1 MKAKIFSF
9 SQHKGG
15 VGKTTTTATLG
26 AALAIKGNKV
36 LVIDLDA
43 QQNLTYS
50 LTGKEPELSI
60 YDSLT
65 KGVPLPVVSINENL
79 DIIPASIELARA
91 EIDLSTRMAR
101 ERILKNL
108 LEPIKNNY
116 DFILIDCPP
125 SLGIVTT
132 NALVAADRLMIP
144 MTAEALP
151 LKGLKML
158 DDVVR
163 EVKKFVNPDLEIGG
177 VVLTRFDKRKTLN
190 MEILNS
196 LYNAYNEKVFETKIR
211 ENIALAETAMTG
223 KSIFEYSPKSN
234 GAKDYMALADE
245 FIEKFTAR

>member
-1 MKAKIFSF
+1 MQAKVFSF

-26 AALAIKGNKV
+26 AALAKKGKKV
-36 LVIDLDA
+36 MLIDLDA

-50 LTGKEPELSI
+50 LLPGEPEISI

-65 KGVPLPVVSINENL
+65 KDEPLPIYNVSENL

-91 EIDLSTRMAR
+91 EIDLSSRMAR
-101 ERILKNL
+101 EKILKNL
-108 LEPIKNNY
+108 LDPIKDNY
-116 DFILIDCPP
+116 DYILLDCPP

-132 NALVAADRLMIP
+132 NALVAADRLIIP

-158 DDVVR
+158 DDVVK

-190 MEILNS
+190 IEILNS
-196 LYNAYNEKVFETKIR
+196 LYNTYDEKVFETKIR
-211 ENIALAETAMTG
+211 ENIALAETTMTG

-245 FIEKFTAR
+245 FLKRFSD

>member
-1 MKAKIFSF
+1 MNAKVFSF

-26 AALAIKGNKV
+26 SALAIKGYKT
-36 LVIDLDA
+36 LLIDLDA

-50 LTGKEPELSI
+50 LLKTDPETSV

-65 KGVPLPVVSINENL
+65 KSVPLPIMAISKNL
-79 DIIPASIELARA
+79 DIVPASIELARA
-91 EIDLSTRMAR
+91 EIDMSTRMAR
-101 ERILKNL
+101 ERVLKTL
-108 LEPIKNNY
+108 LEPIKDNY

-132 NALVAADRLMIP
+132 NALVAADRLIIP

-177 VVLTRFDKRKTLN
+177 VVLTRFDKRKSLN
-190 MEILNS
+190 IEILNS

-211 ENIALAETAMTG
+211 ENIALAETTMTG
-223 KSIFEYSPKSN
+223 KPIFEYSPKSN
-234 GAKDYMALADE
+234 GAKDYMSLADE
-245 FIEKFTAR
+245 FIERFLQ

>member
-1 MKAKIFSF
+1 MKAKVFSF

-15 VGKTTTTATLG
+15 VGKTTTTASLG
-26 AALAIKGNKV
+26 SALAKKGKKV

-50 LTGKEPELSI
+50 LLTGEPETSI

-65 KGVPLPVVSINENL
+65 KDEPLPIFNISENF
-79 DIIPASIELARA
+79 DIVPASIELARA

-101 ERILKNL
+101 EKILKNL
-108 LEPIKNNY
+108 LDPIKENY
-116 DFILIDCPP
+116 DYILLDCPP

-132 NALVAADRLMIP
+132 NALVAADRLFIP

-158 DDVVR
+158 DDVVK

-190 MEILNS
+190 IEILNS
-196 LYNAYNEKVFETKIR
+196 LYNTYNNKVFETKIR

-223 KSIFEYSPKSN
+223 KSIFEYAPKSN
-234 GAKDYMALADE
+234 GAKDYMALANE
-245 FIEKFTAR
+245 FIDKFS